1 MTGTTGPAATGTV
14 VATRA
19 HAPRAGE
26 GAGVSVVIPFKTDD
40 GPREALFQWVV
51 SWWQAALPA
60 AELIIEHSL
69 DEPFCLAAARNRGA
83 ARATGDVI
91 VIADADM
98 VCERTALLVGIATV
112 RQHGGWA
119 LPYDVLELLDAA
131 TTAAVIAQPADP
143 ATLLPP
149 HVVTERNVTS
159 VSGVV
164 IVPRAAWGVVHGQD
178 ERFLGWGYEDIAFQ
192 HALDTLWGPL
202 QRVPGRLVHLDHPR
216 SLATTF
222 EQPLV
227 GRSRRVLAQYV
238 AANGNVRRMRRLV
251 EGNWGVPGRGFAAKT
266 GRRGAEHA
274 PSLRVNIVLYEND
287 VAEVRR
293 CIHGL
298 AAAVR
303 YAQRLDRLGHVEI
316 ELGDCSAHA
325 VLSATDAES
334 LAQHA
339 AARGVHSTRYHLF
352 GANLGSAGGNNRL
365 SDGATTDL
373 LLMYNPD
380 TTAAPNMLVELL
392 EPLRH
397 ERVAITEARQM
408 PFEHPKPF
416 DPETGRT
423 SWASGCCLLV
433 RREVFEAV
441 GGYDSATFPL
451 YFDDVDLSW
460 RVRHA
465 GWQIVHAAR
474 AALFHDK
481 RHNGAMVRME
491 ATESKSSL
499 LAQLL
504 LAHKYDREDLLALIL
519 AVLDSNAQGHY
530 ADVRAEYDRRVRDG
544 ALPAPLD
551 DAARVAD
558 YVGLAPGGVRF
569 LDTA

>member
-1 MTGTTGPAATGTV
+1 MAGAAGVVVGTHGRG
-14 VATRA
+14 
-19 HAPRAGE
+19 HGE
-26 GAGVSVVIPFKTDD
+26 GKGVSIVIPFKTDD
-40 GPREALFQWVV
+40 GPRATIFQWVTG
-51 SWWQAALPA
+51 WWQAALPA

-98 VCERTALLVGIATV
+98 VCEREALVQAVAHV
-112 RQHGGWA
+112 RRHGGWA
-119 LPYDVLELLDAA
+119 LPYDVLDLLDEP
-131 TTAAVIAQPADP
+131 TTAAVLATPPDP
-143 ATLLPP
+143 SVAL
-149 HVVTERNVTS
+149 HDDGVAERNPNS

-164 IVPRAAWGVVHGQD
+164 VVPRDGWTAVHGQD
-178 ERFLGWGYEDIAFQ
+178 ERFLGWGYEDLAFQ
-192 HALDTLWGPL
+192 QALDTLWGPL
-202 QRVPGRLVHLDHPR
+202 QRIPARLVHLHHPR
-216 SLATTF
+216 SLGTTF
-222 EQPLV
+222 EQPLAI
-227 GRSRRVLAQYV
+227 RSRRVLAQYHE
-238 AANGNVRRMRRLV
+238 ANGSPRRMRRLV
-251 EGNWGVPGRGFAAKT
+251 EGNWAVPGRGLAPKV
-266 GRRGAEHA
+266 GLRGAEYA

-293 CIHGL
+293 CVHGL

-316 ELGDCSAHA
+316 EIGDCSTHA
-325 VLSATDAES
+325 VLSATDAEQF
-334 LAQHA
+334 AQHA
-339 AARGVHSTRYHLF
+339 AAHGVHATRYHLF

-365 SDGATTDL
+365 SEGATTDL
-373 LLMYNPD
+373 LLMLNPD

-392 EPLRH
+392 EPLH
-397 ERVAITEARQM
+397 DERVAITEARQV

-423 SWASGCCLLV
+423 SWASGCCLLI
-433 RREVFEAV
+433 RRAVFEAV
-441 GGYDSATFPL
+441 GGYDSTTFPL

-491 ATESKSSL
+491 ATESQSSL

-504 LAHKYDREDLLALIL
+504 LAHKYARPDLLALIL
-519 AVLDSNAQGHY
+519 AVLDTDAQGHY
-530 ADVRAEYDRRVRDG
+530 ADVRAAYDQRVRDG
-544 ALPAPLD
+544 RLPAVLV

-558 YVGLAPGGVRF
+558 YGGLAPGGVRF
-569 LDTA
+569 LETV

>member
-1 MTGTTGPAATGTV
+1 MAAGGTV
-14 VATRA
+14 VGTRVGA
-19 HAPRAGE
+19 RGQGE
-26 GAGVSVVIPFKTDD
+26 GRGVSVVIPFKTDD
-40 GPREALFQWVV
+40 GPRATIFQWMVA
-51 SWWQAALPA
+51 WWQAALPA

-83 ARATGDVI
+83 ARATGDVL

-98 VCERTALLVGIATV
+98 VCERAALLEAIAHV

-119 LPYDVLELLDAA
+119 LPYDVLDLLDEP
-131 TTAAVIAQPADP
+131 TTAAMLATPADP
-143 ATLLPP
+143 GTPLPEDGCS
-149 HVVTERNVTS
+149 ERNLSS

-164 IVPRAAWGVVHGQD
+164 VVPSAGWTAVHGQD

-202 QRVPGRLVHLDHPR
+202 HRVPARLVHLHHPR

-222 EQPLV
+222 EQPLAI
-227 GRSRRVLAQYV
+227 RSRRVLAQY
-238 AANGNVRRMRRLV
+238 AEANGNPRRMRRLV
-251 EGNWGVPGRGFAAKT
+251 EGNWAVPGRGLAPKT
-266 GRRGAEHA
+266 GLRGAEHA

-303 YAQRLDRLGHVEI
+303 YAQRMDRLGHVEI
-316 ELGDCSAHA
+316 EIGDCSTHA
-325 VLSATDAES
+325 VLSATDAEQF
-334 LAQHA
+334 AQHA
-339 AARGVHSTRYHLF
+339 AAHGVHATRYHLF

-365 SDGATTDL
+365 SEGATTDL
-373 LLMYNPD
+373 LLMLNPD

-392 EPLRH
+392 EPLRN
-397 ERVAITEARQM
+397 ERVAITEARQV

-423 SWASGCCLLV
+423 SWASGCCLLI
-433 RREVFEAV
+433 RRAVFEAV
-441 GGYDSATFPL
+441 GGYDNTTFPL

-491 ATESKSSL
+491 ATESQSSL

-504 LAHKYDREDLLALIL
+504 LAHKYDRPDLLALIL
-519 AVLDSNAQGHY
+519 AVLDTHAQGHY
-530 ADVRAEYDRRVRDG
+530 ADVRAAYDRRVDEGR
-544 ALPAPLD
+544 LPAVLD
-551 DAARVAD
+551 DAERVAD

-569 LDTA
+569 LETS